1 MHVISKKALEAFWLK
16 HPAATA
22 PLEAWYRIVRSSNFE
37 NFAEI
42 KRAFN
47 SADYV
52 SPYVVFDVGG
62 NNFRVISVIHFNRQ
76 KLYVR
81 EVLTHAEYDRWSKS
95 YRSKKS

>member
-1 MHVISKKALEAFWLK
+1 MHVISKKALGAFWHK
-16 HPAATA
+16 HPEAAA
-22 PLEAWYRIVRSSNFE
+22 PLEAWYRIVCGSSFE

-62 NNFRVISVIHFNRQ
+62 NNFRVVSVIHFNRK